1 VCPSVADPVVLARA
15 REQET
20 AAAVHARPVRTGAPL
35 RSIGPQA
42 RRIRPTSSVPVSPD
56 LRRSLTDPLPPSTPE
71 TWAPAD
77 RSTHSFAAS
86 DIRRLAATGL
96 SAVVPGLG
104 QALNG
109 RRRPALVLLI
119 PTLVLAAV
127 AVLIFATSTPIR
139 LAATFVAPQM
149 LDLLLTL
156 SLVVLAWRL
165 VAIGH
170 AFFDR
175 RYARMPGRA
184 GIVGLAVIL
193 ALVVL
198 PHVAA
203 AYYGGLAR
211 DAFGR
216 FFVSASAADEP
227 GDAGSVAAT
236 AALAPTD
243 DERLNLL
250 IVGIDKAKGRAAT
263 LTDAMMVASLDRTL
277 GSVSLVS
284 IPRDLV
290 NVPLGDGRTFGPKL
304 NSLFGYA
311 SRHRDQFPQGG
322 MRALQDGVGALLGIR
337 VHYYATLDF
346 DGFADLIDAVGGVEV
361 AVKKGFEDPA
371 YDGIGLEGRG
381 WSITAGRHLLDGPN
395 ALAYARSRKALGES
409 DFTRQERQQQILVAF
424 RNRIMSGGSLFFK
437 LPALLDTFGSMVKT
451 DLPPDRLPELAAL
464 ADASGATDIVRVVVQ
479 RPLIKPAT
487 GRYGSV
493 QIPDLAAIR
502 AMTSIVLP
510 PPGTPAERWSPK
522 KASASSP

>member
-1 VCPSVADPVVLARA
+1 M
-15 REQET
+15 
-20 AAAVHARPVRTGAPL
+20 AASGSANRHAR
-35 RSIGPQA
+35 SIV
-42 RRIRPTSSVPVSPD
+42 SSDV
-56 LRRSLTDPLPPSTPE
+56 
-71 TWAPAD
+71 
-77 RSTHSFAAS
+77 
-86 DIRRLAATGL
+86 RRLAAAGL
-96 SAVVPGLG
+96 SALVPGLG

-109 RRRPALVLLI
+109 RRTPALVLLV

-127 AVLIFATSTPIR
+127 VALVVATSTPIR

-149 LDLLLTL
+149 LDLLLSL
-156 SLVVLAWRL
+156 SLVVLGWRL
-165 VAIGH
+165 VAVGH

-184 GIVGLAVIL
+184 GIGG
-193 ALVVL
+193 LVVL
-198 PHVAA
+198 VALVALPHAGA

-216 FFVSASAADEP
+216 FFVASAHAGAPD
-227 GDAGSVAAT
+227 DAGAGAS
-236 AALAPTD
+236 ALVPRD
-243 DERLNLL
+243 DERLNVL
-250 IVGIDKAKGRAAT
+250 IVGIDKAQGRTAT
-263 LTDAMMVASLDRTL
+263 LTDAMMLASLDRTL

-304 NSLFGYA
+304 NSLYGYA
-311 SRHRDQFPQGG
+311 SRHRDQFPQGA
-322 MRALQDGVGALLGIR
+322 MRALEDGVGTLLGVR

-361 AVKKGFEDPA
+361 TVKKGFEDPG
-371 YDGIGLEGRG
+371 YDGIGLDGRG
-381 WSITAGRHLLDGPN
+381 WSITAGRHVLDGPN

-424 RNRIMSGGSLFFK
+424 RNRLMGGGSLFFE
-437 LPALLDTFGSMVKT
+437 LPALLETFGSMVRT

-464 ADASGATDIVRVVVQ
+464 ADASGTTDIVRVVVQ

-493 QIPDLAAIR
+493 QIPDLVAIR
-502 AMTSIVLP
+502 AMSTVVLP
-510 PPGTPAERWSPK
+510 KPGAPAQGWSPAK
-522 KASASSP
+522 TAATDP